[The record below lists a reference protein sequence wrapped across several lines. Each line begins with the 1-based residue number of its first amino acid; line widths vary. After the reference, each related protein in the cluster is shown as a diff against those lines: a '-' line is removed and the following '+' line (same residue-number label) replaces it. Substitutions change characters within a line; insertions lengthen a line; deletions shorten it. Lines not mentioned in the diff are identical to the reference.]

1 MMKLFPIFLFCVQVS
16 VAGDD
21 AKLLQGVWKVI
32 EIRNLDTEE
41 LTPAENSHYMITSE
55 YIMTIGGKKDRPV
68 VKKNFQNMTYQ
79 EIMSQL
85 PAGGGFQKYEIVDK
99 KIHRTT
105 VFALSEYFEGKLI
118 ITEFEVDE
126 QQLIFRDDHHADGQ
140 MREWVMRRLE
150 SL

>member
-1 MMKLFPIFLFCVQVS
+1 
-16 VAGDD
+16 
-21 AKLLQGVWKVI
+21 
-32 EIRNLDTEE
+32 
-41 LTPAENSHYMITSE
+41 
-55 YIMTIGGKKDRPV
+55 
-68 VKKNFQNMTYQ
+68 
-79 EIMSQL
+79 
-85 PAGGGFQKYEIVDK
+85 KYEIVDR

-126 QQLIFRDDHHADGQ
+126 QQLIFRDNHHADGQ